1 MLRLTLADVRLA
13 ALRVVVGGLPLALL
27 LLVLGAGPRERT
39 AAAAAGFAAW
49 GLGPVSLVERAASR
63 RGLGPLKVGLAAGG
77 AAALSLPVALLQALA
92 LGEGGGGPWLS
103 AAVGVDDLLPC
114 LLLGALA
121 APFVAGATYLAVVP
135 STRPVSPSP
144 LARWVVEPLLAGA
157 GLVGGLPLLAVYAIA
172 DALELLLVGPA
183 PSMERRLETLPAS
196 DAAAETPSRD
206 DR

>member
-13 ALRVVVGGLPLALL
+13 ALRVAVGGLPLALL
-27 LLVLGAGPRERT
+27 LLLLGAGPWERT

-49 GLGPVSLVERAASR
+49 GLGPVTLVERVAGR
-63 RGLGPLKVGLAAGG
+63 RGLGPLKVALAAGA
-77 AAALSLPVALLQALA
+77 AAALFLPVALLQALA
-92 LGEGGGGPWLS
+92 IGKEGGGPGLS
-103 AAVGVDDLLPC
+103 SAVGVDDLLPC

-144 LARWVVEPLLAGA
+144 LARWVVEPLLAVA
-157 GLVGGLPLLAVYAIA
+157 AMAGGLPLLAVYAIA

-183 PSMERRLETLPAS
+183 PSMGRKLESLPDETPAS
-196 DAAAETPSRD
+196 P